1 MALAPIVALVCRAS
15 SDCALRLSVLS
26 AAVMAMLKLSPEAG
40 LPLTVIATLKV
51 LALPPASV

>member
-1 MALAPIVALVCRAS
+1 MAPTVALVCNPS
-15 SDCALRLSVLS
+15 SDWALRLSVLP

-40 LPLTVIATLKV
+40 LPLTVIPTLKV